1 MEHSCGFQQA
11 RRYVWPVCISDQSL
25 PIVLFGDSHPS
36 ALRQSVR
43 TTLQPPVGILLDAS
57 RSFAGTRRSRSTFGL
72 IDQLQERIES
82 HLQMMLEPLVLLL
95 EHQLAIAK
103 MEFLGPLLGP
113 RENLEE

>member
-1 MEHSCGFQQA
+1 MSGLSAFLN
-11 RRYVWPVCISDQSL
+11 QSL

-57 RSFAGTRRSRSTFGL
+57 RSFAGTRRSRSTFRL
-72 IDQLQERIES
+72 VDQLQERIES